1 MNDIYIF
8 FFHGDYNIIF
18 PGGMAKSTREVF
30 ISLLRS
36 FWEAHACILEV
47 TGATLTTLTVAVI
60 LPLSGDYK
68 NKYAVCACN
77 VGDSLGYIYSK
88 LYGVRE
94 FTQGS
99 TNNKCSLLGQHFIR
113 LYFYHFQDLMT

>member
-1 MNDIYIF
+1 MINAYIF
-8 FFHGDYNIIF
+8 YVRGYYNIVLS
-18 PGGMAKSTREVF
+18 GGMAKSTREVF

-88 LYGVRE
+88 SYGVRE
-94 FTQGS
+94 FTQGN
-99 TNNKCSLLGQHFIR
+99 TYNKCLLISQYSS
-113 LYFYHFQDLMT
+113 LYFFIFRIS